1 MLKKIALALIAG
13 TFVLSSGVVI
23 GAKYGPTWQRHL
35 AHMERHSALVDS
47 ALRAEQRECELQALD
62 VQLPRTSLQP
72 VYVVPDWAAPNRN
85 EPGSWFVDA
94 HFACGGQ
101 DLYGRPVQVHTK
113 RPTCNRVEIEREW
126 LQGGTF
132 SVPLRA
138 ACGIEH

>member
-72 VYVVPDWAAPNRN
+72 VYAVPNWS
-85 EPGSWFVDA
+85 EPGFWFYDA
-94 HFACGGQ
+94 RFACEGQ
-101 DLYGRPVQVHTK
+101 DLYGRPVQVHTE
-113 RPTCNRVEIEREW
+113 RPTCNRAEIEREW

-132 SVPLRA
+132 AVPLRA